1 MKEKNQKIKKIMIT
15 AFTLGVILTLVLHFV
30 ENNAPAAG
38 FAPY

>member
-1 MKEKNQKIKKIMIT
+1 MKEKNREIKKIMIT
-15 AFTLGVILTLVLHFV
+15 AFTLGVIMALVFHFV